1 MRGSGSV
8 VASWSGFLVAGA
20 VVVGGTLTRG
30 EPVPMSDG
38 MVSRAGDFVY
48 VSGVVGN
55 VPGSSDLREGIA
67 AQVHQAIQNVRTTLQ
82 AEGLDLSDVVSSNVY
97 LSDTRNFQAM
107 NEVYRTY
114 FSDDPP
120 TRATVEADL
129 PDAGALVQLT
139 MVAARPELGRRVITP
154 SAMQSPGLPYSWGV
168 MAGNTLFIAGATS
181 RNPSTYEPVT
191 GDVTTQTRRVMQNIG
206 HVLEA
211 AGMAYRDVVGCKVF
225 LADGRDFRAMNQA
238 YSSFLPTPRPVRA
251 TVRTRL
257 MNPVFKV
264 EVQCFAVKDPDN
276 PRTVPGGGPGS
287 TGSLSPA
294 LQVGDRLFLSGML
307 GRGPDGYAAG
317 DFEAQTRQTL
327 QNISGALESG
337 GMNFDNV
344 VDVAVWITDIRQAT
358 RVGNIVREA
367 LPDRPVT
374 IVAAGLMS
382 TAGLVEIQM
391 TAEK

>member
-1 MRGSGSV
+1 MRGSV
-8 VASWSGFLVAGA
+8 VASGSGFLVAGVLA
-20 VVVGGTLTRG
+20 IGGIRAAG
-30 EPVPMSDG
+30 EPVAALAG
-38 MVSRAGDFVY
+38 ELTRAGDFVY

-55 VPGSSDLREGIA
+55 APGSSDLREGIG
-67 AQVHQAIQNVRTTLQ
+67 AQVHQAIQNVRTALR

-129 PDAGALVQLT
+129 PDPGALVQLT
-139 MVAARPELGRRVITP
+139 MIAARPEIGRRVITP
-154 SAMQSPGLPYSWGV
+154 SAMQRPGLPYSWGV
-168 MAGNTLFIAGATS
+168 LAGHTLFIAGATS

-191 GDVTTQTRRVMQNIG
+191 GDVATQTRRVMQNIG
-206 HVLEA
+206 NVLEA
-211 AGMAYRDVVGCKVF
+211 AGMEYGDVVGCKVF

-251 TVRTRL
+251 TVRARL
-257 MNPVFKV
+257 MNSVFNV

-276 PRTVPGGGPGS
+276 PRAVPGGGPGS
-287 TGSLSPA
+287 TGALSPA

-307 GRGPDGYAAG
+307 GRGPDGYAPG
-317 DFEAQTRQTL
+317 NFEAQTRQTL
-327 QNISGALESG
+327 ENISGALQSG
-337 GMNFDNV
+337 GMTFDNV
-344 VDVAVWITDIRQAT
+344 VDVAVWVTDIRQAN
-358 RVGNIVREA
+358 RVGRIVREA

-374 IVAAGLMS
+374 IVGSGLMS

-391 TAEK
+391 TAER